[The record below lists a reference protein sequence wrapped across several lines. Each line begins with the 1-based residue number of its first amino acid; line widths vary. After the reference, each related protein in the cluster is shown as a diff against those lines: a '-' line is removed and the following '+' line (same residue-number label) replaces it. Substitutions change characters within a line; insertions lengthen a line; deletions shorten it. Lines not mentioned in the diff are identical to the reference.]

1 MMTNKLTATHTQILR
16 ILIYNSS
23 DDWKHINYVI
33 KCLGYKNNLQG
44 IGLTYQYLIDLKN
57 RHLIRLSEQLIDRP
71 DETRWQITDKG
82 KKMLDDFT
90 SI

>member
-1 MMTNKLTATHTQILR
+1 MANKLTATHTQILR

-33 KCLGYKNNLQG
+33 KCLGYKNKLEG
-44 IGLTYQYLIDLKN
+44 TGLTYSCLIDLKN
-57 RHLIRLSEQLIDRP
+57 RHLIRLSKQLIDRP

-82 KKMLDDFT
+82 KKMLDNLN

>member
-1 MMTNKLTATHTQILR
+1 MTANKLTATHTQILR

-44 IGLTYQYLIDLKN
+44 ISSTYSCLTDLKN
-57 RHLIRLSEQLIDRP
+57 RYLIRLSKQLIDRP
-71 DETRWQITDKG
+71 DDTRWQITDKG
-82 KKMLDDFT
+82 KKMLDSLE

>member
-1 MMTNKLTATHTQILR
+1 MTNKLTATHTQILR

-33 KCLGYKNNLQG
+33 KCLGYKNKLEG
-44 IGLTYQYLIDLKN
+44 TALTYPCLIDLKN
-57 RHLIRLSEQLIDRP
+57 RHLVRLSKQLIDRP

-82 KKMLDDFT
+82 KKMLDNLE